1 MTPTEATE
9 SLEAMDAVTDA
20 DESGVYALR
29 VAVPSGV
36 ESVQRRW
43 LTAIGVALPDD
54 MAEQLA
60 SAETCL
66 YVGATSRPIRERIAE
81 HARSDVRRASFIRA
95 YGVADVVGVYPGA
108 STGVAERDRARAL
121 SDGETCVWANGDLF

>member
-1 MTPTEATE
+1 MTPLEATE
-9 SLEAMDAVTDA
+9 SLERLDAVADA
-20 DESGVYALR
+20 DEAGVYALR
-29 VAVPSGV
+29 VDVPSGV
-36 ESVQRRW
+36 DAVQRQW
-43 LTAIGVALPDD
+43 LNTIGVALPDEY
-54 MAEQLA
+54 AAQLA

-95 YGVADVVGVYPGA
+95 YGVADVAGVWPGA

-121 SDGETCVWANGDLF
+121 SGDETAVWCDGELF